1 MQMKQTKRGREDK
14 EKREAGNN
22 FWGEKGEGESAL
34 LAVAERKLIYAW
46 CSVIGWT
53 IFIYIYTICISTYTG
68 CAICV
73 YISVFISTYIYIAPI
88 WCLLSGML
96 AVRVFLF
103 RILLQDFISFNRCLV
118 SLSLS

>member
-46 CSVIGWT
+46 CSVIGRT
-53 IFIYIYTICISTYTG
+53 IFIYIYIYYMYKHIHRVHYMCIYF
-68 CAICV
+68 CL
-73 YISVFISTYIYIAPI
+73 YIYVHLYSANLVSFV
-88 WCLLSGML
+88 WYACR
-96 AVRVFLF
+96 ARVFVSHPPPGF
-103 RILLQDFISFNRCLV
+103 YLV
-118 SLSLS
+118 